1 MTEETF
7 SEYVKRY
14 DQLNESLYGNRQKL
28 YRMLDYELDKFD
40 RSSEAFEDPSTAMSD
55 DIIILRRSIY
65 RYIKKERLA
74 QIAKSC
80 GYLASWHKAD
90 VWLTPE
96 NYSDN
101 DSLHKDNFVIDEETG
116 LRVAWHVS
124 PIGNLDK
131 KGIRCRSREKDPD
144 FDIYHGRIYLMFEEN
159 DIGHAYEMV
168 SNEKDNPTGHTYLY
182 KILLPD
188 GYKVYPDPT
197 TKDGVFVTNNIP
209 SKFITKIKD
218 EDGEFD
224 YEWNDEWLKHGKEE
238 YKFDYEKKD
247 WVKKLIKKAKNTKEI
262 NGIKLEST
270 NAIHST

>member
-14 DQLNESLYGNRQKL
+14 DQLNESLYGNRKKL
-28 YRMLDYELDKFD
+28 YRMLDYELEKFD
-40 RSSEAFEDPSTAMSD
+40 SSSEAFEDPSFSMGD

-96 NYSDN
+96 NYSDD
-101 DSLHKDNFVIDEETG
+101 DSLTKDNFNIDEETG

-124 PIGNLDK
+124 PVKDLDK
-131 KGIRCRSREKDPD
+131 KGIRCKSREKDPE
-144 FDIYHGRIYLMFEEN
+144 FDIYHGRIYLMFREEDVN
-159 DIGHAYEMV
+159 HAHEMV
-168 SNEKDNPTGHTYLY
+168 GGEHDVDERYVYRVL
-182 KILLPD
+182 IPD

-197 TKDGVFVTNNIP
+197 TLDGVFITNNIP
-209 SKFITKIKD
+209 PKFITKV
-218 EDGEFD
+218 EE
-224 YEWNDEWLKHGKEE
+224 EE
-238 YKFDYEKKD
+238 Y
-247 WVKKLIKKAKNTKEI
+247 
-262 NGIKLEST
+262 
-270 NAIHST
+270 